1 MVRDYFLAVWF
12 LFLFINLIGHGDVVN
27 SLSYASDGSRF
38 ASGGADKLV
47 VIWTNELQGML
58 KYAYVFSFSFSFTV

>member
-1 MVRDYFLAVWF
+1 VIISSLYW
-12 LFLFINLIGHGDVVN
+12 FLFINLIGHGDVVN
-27 SLSYASDGSRF
+27 TLSYASDGSRF

-58 KYAYVFSFSFSFTV
+58 KYAYVFSFSFI

>member
-1 MVRDYFLAVWF
+1 MHLVVRFFSLL
-12 LFLFINLIGHGDVVN
+12 LFFFNKKIGLGHGDVVN
-27 SLSYASDGSRF
+27 TISYASDGSRF

-58 KYAYVFSFSFSFTV
+58 KYAYDRKAHI